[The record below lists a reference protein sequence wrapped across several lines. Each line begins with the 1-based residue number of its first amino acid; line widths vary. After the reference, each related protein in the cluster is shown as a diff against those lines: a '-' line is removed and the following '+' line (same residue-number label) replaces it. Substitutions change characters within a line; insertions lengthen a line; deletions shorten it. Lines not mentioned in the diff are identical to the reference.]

1 MKILPIVLFA
11 VAAQV
16 AASQR
21 MSRIAAPDI
30 EGIWNFATLTPLERP
45 TQFADQEFLTA
56 DEAAAFL
63 RDTME
68 RNNRD
73 RRDGGPEVDVAR
85 AVNDGWFDRGTSLA
99 RVNGR
104 LRTSLIT
111 NPPNGRLPA
120 LTPSARARAAA
131 QAAENRQHP
140 ADGPENR
147 SLQERCLA
155 FNAGPPILP
164 GPYNNYLQI
173 SQFPTYVVLLTEM
186 IHDARI
192 VPIGD
197 AAPVR
202 LNGPRWL
209 GEPRGRWEGN
219 TLVVDSVHY
228 NGISDVRGS
237 DDQLHLTERFT
248 RADRDTLLYEFTI
261 DNPTAFVAP
270 WSAVLPM
277 TRSDDRIFEYACHEA
292 NYALMDILRG
302 ARAGERR

>member
-1 MKILPIVLFA
+1 MKFFSFGVLLLSAHLVATEQPA
-11 VAAQV
+11 VRSV
-16 AASQR
+16 
-21 MSRIAAPDI
+21 PDL
-30 EGIWNFATLTPLERP
+30 EGVWNFATLTPLERP
-45 TQFADQEFLTA
+45 AQLADQEFLS
-56 DEAAAFL
+56 DVEAAAFV

-73 RRDGGPEVDVAR
+73 RRDGGADVDVAR

-104 LRTSLIT
+104 FRTSLIT
-111 NPPNGRLPA
+111 DPPNGRLPA
-120 LTPSARARAAA
+120 LTPAARTRATA
-131 QAAENRQHP
+131 QAAESRQHP

-173 SQFPTYVVLLTEM
+173 SQFPNHVVLLTEM

-192 VPIGD
+192 VPIGS
-197 AAPVR
+197 AAPMR
-202 LNGPRWL
+202 LAAPRWL
-209 GEPRGRWEGN
+209 GEPRGHWEGS
-219 TLVVDSVHY
+219 TLVVDSIHF
-228 NGISDVRGS
+228 NGINDVRGS

-248 RADRDTLLYEFTI
+248 RVDRDTLLYEFTV
-261 DNPTAFVAP
+261 DNPTAFAAP

-277 TRSDDRIFEYACHEA
+277 TRSDDRLFEYACHEA

-302 ARAGERR
+302 ARAGENR

>member
-1 MKILPIVLFA
+1 QLGD
-11 VAAQV
+11 
-16 AASQR
+16 R
-21 MSRIAAPDI
+21 
-30 EGIWNFATLTPLERP
+30 
-45 TQFADQEFLTA
+45 EFLTDA
-56 DEAAAFL
+56 EAASFI
-63 RDTME
+63 RDTRE

-85 AVNDGWFDRGTSLA
+85 AVNDAWFDRGTSLA

-111 NPPNGRLPA
+111 NPANGRLPA
-120 LTPSARARAAA
+120 LTPSARARTAAE
-131 QAAENRQHP
+131 AAENRLHP

-173 SQFPTYVVLLTEM
+173 SQFPNYVVLLTEM
-186 IHDARI
+186 IHDARV
-192 VPIGD
+192 VPIGS
-197 AAPVR
+197 AAPMRVAA
-202 LNGPRWL
+202 PRWL

-219 TLVVDSVHY
+219 TLVVDSLHF
-228 NGISDVRGS
+228 NGINDVRGS

-248 RADRDTLLYEFTI
+248 RVNR
-261 DNPTAFVAP
+261 
-270 WSAVLPM
+270 
-277 TRSDDRIFEYACHEA
+277 EYACHEA

-302 ARAGERR
+302 ARAAENR